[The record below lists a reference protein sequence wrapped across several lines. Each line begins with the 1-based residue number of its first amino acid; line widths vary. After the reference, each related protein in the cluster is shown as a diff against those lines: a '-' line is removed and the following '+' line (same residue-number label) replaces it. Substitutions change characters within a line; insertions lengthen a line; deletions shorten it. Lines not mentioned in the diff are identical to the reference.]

1 MSNYGI
7 KCGVYVFRNT
17 IIEPDGGLDEKS
29 GKWIEVKKVTNQFV
43 TCEYYNYYDD
53 KINKDDRQI
62 YYCSG
67 KRKKMERNGT
77 LFLWDFG
84 IFDFK
89 DADYYDM
96 NGYFTSFERNWI
108 DYYEPDEPDEPM
120 FPQFTFTPTDES
132 LNEPSY
138 ENCDEPSDENI
149 ENIISENFDEILFN
163 T

>member
-7 KCGVYVFRNT
+7 KCGVYVFRTNT
-17 IIEPDGGLDEKS
+17 NRYGGVEDKA
-29 GKWIEVKKVTNQFV
+29 GKFIEVKKVTKQFV
-43 TCEYYNYYDD
+43 TCEFYYYCDN
-53 KINKDDRQI
+53 KIKKDLRQHF
-62 YYCSG
+62 YCSG

-96 NGYFTSFERNWI
+96 NGYFTSFELSSV
-108 DYYEPDEPDEPM
+108 EPE
-120 FPQFTFTPTDES
+120 
-132 LNEPSY
+132 Y

-149 ENIISENFDEILFN
+149 ENIISESNFDEI
-163 T
+163 